1 METWEV
7 VLILALLTISIIVIT
22 KHKVP
27 TEVISILDSPIFQ
40 IVLLGLTLVA
50 AITSPAVAVVAVTTL
65 VVVYYMRNV
74 VKIQIVSANVRA
86 MPHGAHV
93 AVIEEKRVTTII
105 NNDEHNKNTMP
116 VPKQDPNAETIEQ
129 ALKENHMRP
138 PNYTHQV
145 IGNKMPVSGS
155 LQFPAEQARSYEVFA
170 DPRGKSTSV
179 ESFDTQAKFNYN
191 VPASAVD
198 RTIVPEVDS
207 EVFKRAPQNP
217 DASNEDTTISN
228 QMRSFNDNDGQY
240 GINEPRPAS
249 LPGRY
254 EVSTYNPDEFIGSNK
269 FIPVGVSVD
278 DKIRNL
284 SNGKFVSG
292 APPPNFDIPLPS
304 KMF

>member
-27 TEVISILDSPIFQ
+27 TEIITILDSPIFQ

-50 AITSPAVAVVAVTTL
+50 AVTSPAVAIVAVTTL

-74 VKIQIVSANVRA
+74 VKIQIVSANVKT
-86 MPHGAHV
+86 MPHGAQV

-105 NNDEHNKNTMP
+105 NNHEHNIMP

-129 ALKENHMRP
+129 ALKESEMRP
-138 PNYTHQV
+138 PNYNHQV
-145 IGNKMPVSGS
+145 IGNKMPVNGS
-155 LQFPAEQARSYEVFA
+155 LQFPAEKARSYEIFA

-179 ESFDTQAKFNYN
+179 ESFDTEAKFNYN
-191 VPASAVD
+191 VPSSAVD

-207 EVFKRAPQNP
+207 EVFKRGPQNP

-228 QMRSFNDNDGQY
+228 QMRGFNSNDGQY
-240 GINEPRPAS
+240 EINEPRPSS
-249 LPGRY
+249 LPGKY

-278 DKIRNL
+278 DKIKNL

-292 APPPNFDIPLPS
+292 APPPNFDLPVPS
-304 KMF
+304 KMY

>member
-7 VLILALLTISIIVIT
+7 VLILALLTISIIVIS
-22 KHKVP
+22 KHKVS
-27 TEVISILDSPIFQ
+27 TEVITILDSPIFQ

-50 AITSPAVAVVAVTTL
+50 AVTSPAVAIVAVTTL

-74 VKIQIVSANVRA
+74 VKIQIVSANVRT
-86 MPHGAHV
+86 MPNGAHV

-105 NNDEHNKNTMP
+105 NNPEHNKNNMP

-129 ALKENHMRP
+129 ALKESDMRP
-138 PNYTHQV
+138 PSYNHQV
-145 IGNKMPVSGS
+145 IGKRMPINGA
-155 LQFPAEQARSYEVFA
+155 LLFPAEKARSHEVFV

-191 VPASAVD
+191 VPTSAVD

-217 DASNEDTTISN
+217 DASNEDTTVSN
-228 QMRSFNDNDGQY
+228 QMRDFNSNDGQY

-249 LPGRY
+249 LPGKY

-269 FIPVGVSVD
+269 FVPVGVSLD
-278 DKIRNL
+278 DKIKNL

-292 APPPNFDIPLPS
+292 APPPNFDLPVPS
-304 KMF
+304 KMY